1 MTPDLD
7 DDLTPEEE
15 LKVAPVRE
23 RFLSRPGMPSEI
35 AEKFHSMFDLLDR
48 LDSQI
53 DACNDALNA
62 CQPPRTGKL
71 GIRRDKPTRDGIAGY
86 PRLVEWYRTNGGKW
100 LCKNIG
106 NNMLTRKAKSAPPFD
121 GSYKYVIR
129 IMTELNILFL
139 TRKNLIEHLTNINRI
154 LDSLSH
160 ADTKIC
166 EAESVITDIQADSYR
181 MLESKWKL

>member
-1 MTPDLD
+1 MTPDLEE
-7 DDLTPEEE
+7 DLD
-15 LKVAPVRE
+15 PVEQPQRPAIKP

-48 LDSQI
+48 LDTQI

-62 CQPPRTGKL
+62 CQPPRNGKL
-71 GIRRDKPTRDGIAGY
+71 GIRRDKPTRDSVAGY
-86 PRLVEWYRTNGGKW
+86 PRLVEWYRTSGGKW
-100 LCKNIG
+100 LCKSIG

-121 GSYKYVIR
+121 RSYPYVLR
-129 IMTELNILFL
+129 VMTELNILFV
-139 TRKNLIEHLTNINRI
+139 TRKNLIEHMTNMNRI

-160 ADTKIC
+160 TDTKIC
-166 EAESVITDIQADSYR
+166 EAESVISEIQEDSFK